1 MGFHLDFKSQILES
15 RISNKD
21 GLLEIPGLENSD
33 WRFSMRVPA
42 LTLAAILAIGSL
54 QASAQAQTESSLQ
67 DDIAALQKQISEM
80 RAVMEE
86 MKAEIVRTRTEAQE
100 LRQALQNSRGQAEAS
115 LSEGV
120 ATPGTEPIQKLQEDQ
135 ELLNAK
141 IDEQYQTK
149 VESASK
155 YRVRLTGTVLVNFFK
170 NRGSVDNIDFPSLAV
185 DSGPIY
191 GSGSLGATLR
201 QSLLGLE
208 VFGPEVKGAKVNADL
223 QIDFAGGFPSVPDGV
238 ALGLPRLRTGTVSM
252 SWPKTT
258 VIAGQDAPF
267 FSPLS
272 PSSIASVALP
282 AFSYSGN
289 LWTWIPQIR
298 LERRIDLTENSNI
311 LLQGGF
317 LDPLDGEVPPY
328 QYVRVPQAGEASR
341 RPASAVRTAWT
352 HKMFGHDLTIGA
364 SSFYSRQNWGF
375 GRHIDGWAATSD
387 WTVPLGSRFEFD
399 GEFYR
404 GRAIGGLGGGIGR
417 SVVFN
422 SLPAD
427 PRARI
432 RGLNTTG
439 GWAQIKFRQSGKLEW
454 NAAYGEDT
462 VPVRT
467 LRFYPFFQQT
477 YVGASI
483 TRNQS
488 ALANFIYR
496 PRSDVMLSLEYRRI
510 RTLSLLTNFDN
521 ADQINL
527 SMGVLF

>member
-1 MGFHLDFKSQILES
+1 M
-15 RISNKD
+15 N
-21 GLLEIPGLENSD
+21 
-33 WRFSMRVPA
+33 MRLSVIT
-42 LTLAAILAIGSL
+42 LTAILWVGPL
-54 QASAQAQTESSLQ
+54 QAFAQNTESSLQ
-67 DDIAALQKQISEM
+67 ETVAELQKQITEM
-80 RAVMEE
+80 RSAMDE
-86 MKAEIVRTRTEAQE
+86 MKAEIIRTRAEARE
-100 LRQALQNSRGQAEAS
+100 LQKALQNAPNALLPVVSEVAS
-115 LSEGV
+115 PQDSQ
-120 ATPGTEPIQKLQEDQ
+120 PQEPIQKLQEDQ

-141 IDEQYQTK
+141 VDEQYQTK

-155 YRVRLTGTVLVNFFK
+155 YRVRLSGTVLVNLFS

-341 RPASAVRTAWT
+341 RPASAVRTAWAR
-352 HKMFGHDLTIGA
+352 KMFGHDLTIGA

-439 GWAQIKFRQSGKLEW
+439 GW
-454 NAAYGEDT
+454 
-462 VPVRT
+462 
-467 LRFYPFFQQT
+467 
-477 YVGASI
+477 
-483 TRNQS
+483 
-488 ALANFIYR
+488 
-496 PRSDVMLSLEYRRI
+496 
-510 RTLSLLTNFDN
+510 
-521 ADQINL
+521 
-527 SMGVLF
+527 

>member
-1 MGFHLDFKSQILES
+1 
-15 RISNKD
+15 
-21 GLLEIPGLENSD
+21 
-33 WRFSMRVPA
+33 MRVPGLA
-42 LTLAAILAIGSL
+42 LMTILSVGSL
-54 QASAQAQTESSLQ
+54 QAFAQTHSESSLQ
-67 DDIAALQKQISEM
+67 DSIAALQEQITEM
-80 RAVMEE
+80 RTILEE
-86 MKAEIVRTRTEAQE
+86 MKAEIVRTRSEALE
-100 LRQALQNSRGQAEAS
+100 LRQALENSRSQTQAA
-115 LSEGV
+115 LAQPEG
-120 ATPGTEPIQKLQEDQ
+120 AQDTEPVQRVQEDQ

-155 YRVRLTGTVLVNFFK
+155 YRVRLSGTVLVNLFN
-170 NRGSVDNIDFPSLAV
+170 NRGAVDNIDFPSFAV
-185 DSGPIY
+185 NAGPDDPR
-191 GSGSLGATLR
+191 GSVGATLR

-208 VFGPEVKGAKVNADL
+208 VFGPEVKGAKVNGDL
-223 QIDFAGGFPSVPDGV
+223 QFDFAGGFPNVPDGV
-238 ALGLPRLRTGTVSM
+238 SLGLPRLRTGTISM

-298 LERRIDLTENSNI
+298 VERRMDLTENSNI
-311 LLQGGF
+311 LLQGGL
-317 LDPLDGEVPPY
+317 LDPLNGEVPPY
-328 QYVRVPQAGEASR
+328 QYNRVPQAGEASR
-341 RPASAVRTAWT
+341 RPASALRTAWT
-352 HKMFGHDLTIGA
+352 HKMFGRELTIGA
-364 SSFYSRQNWGF
+364 SGYYSRQNWGF
-375 GRHIDGWAATSD
+375 RRSVDAWAGTSD
-387 WTVPLGSRFEFD
+387 WIVPLGSRFELD

-422 SLPAD
+422 DVITNPQARV
-427 PRARI
+427 RA
-432 RGLNTTG
+432 LNTTG
-439 GWAQIKFRQSGKLEW
+439 GWTQIKFRQSDKLEW
-454 NAAYGEDT
+454 NGAFGEDT
-462 VPVRT
+462 VPVKTVRY
-467 LRFYPFFQQT
+467 YPFFLQT
-477 YVGASI
+477 YVGGSV

-488 ALANFIYR
+488 ALANFIYH

-510 RTLSLLTNFDN
+510 RTLGFLTNYDQ

>member
-1 MGFHLDFKSQILES
+1 
-15 RISNKD
+15 
-21 GLLEIPGLENSD
+21 
-33 WRFSMRVPA
+33 MRLPA
-42 LTLAAILAIGSL
+42 LTLTAIFVIGSL

-67 DDIAALQKQISEM
+67 DNIAALERQITEM
-80 RAVMEE
+80 RTIMEE

-100 LRQALQNSRGQAEAS
+100 LRQAIQNSRGQAEAS
-115 LSEGV
+115 VTET
-120 ATPGTEPIQKLQEDQ
+120 ADTQGTAAIQKLQEDQ

-155 YRVRLTGTVLVNFFK
+155 YRVRLSGTVLVNLFD
-170 NRGSVDNIDFPSLAV
+170 NVGSVDNVDFPSIAV
-185 DSGPIY
+185 DSGLVY
-191 GSGSLGATLR
+191 RNGSLGGTLR

-208 VFGPEVKGAKVNADL
+208 LFGPEVKGAKLNADL
-223 QIDFAGGFPSVPDGV
+223 QFDFAGGFPNVPDGV
-238 ALGLPRLRTGTVSM
+238 ALGLPRLRTGTVSLN
-252 SWPKTT
+252 WPKTT
-258 VIAGQDAPF
+258 LIAGQDAPF

-298 LERRIDLTENSNI
+298 LERRLDLTENSNI
-311 LLQGGF
+311 RLQGGL
-317 LDPLDGEVPPY
+317 LDPFDGEVPAY
-328 QYVRVPQAGEASR
+328 QYYRVSQAGEASR

-352 HKMFGHDLTIGA
+352 QKMFGHDLTVGA
-364 SSFYSRQNWGF
+364 SSYYSRQNWGF
-375 GRHIDGWAATSD
+375 GRNIDAWAATSD
-387 WTVPLGSRFEFD
+387 WIVPLGSRFEFD

-404 GRAIGGLGGGIGR
+404 GRAIGGLGGGLGR

-422 SLPAD
+422 NLPSD
-427 PRARI
+427 PRTRI

-439 GWAQIKFRQSGKLEW
+439 GWAQIKFRQSDKLEW
-454 NAAYGEDT
+454 NGAYGEDT
-462 VPVRT
+462 VRT
-467 LRFYPFFQQT
+467 RTVRFYPFFQQT

-496 PRSDVMLSLEYRRI
+496 PRSDLMLSLEYRRL
-510 RTLSLLTNFDN
+510 RTFSLLTNYDVAN
-521 ADQINL
+521 HINL